1 MIKLVALLVLSLMAG
16 TAVAQDPKVTSL
28 MSKDLPEDPGR
39 EALTINCRA
48 CARRVERHSP
58 TQCTC
63 VCLRAGGLRCDAAE
77 GWTAGDTDT
86 RRDLL

>member
-1 MIKLVALLVLSLMAG
+1 MMFKLVALLVLSLMAG

-58 TQCTC
+58 DTMHMRLFTC
-63 VCLRAGGLRCDAAE
+63 WRAPL
-77 GWTAGDTDT
+77 
-86 RRDLL
+86 